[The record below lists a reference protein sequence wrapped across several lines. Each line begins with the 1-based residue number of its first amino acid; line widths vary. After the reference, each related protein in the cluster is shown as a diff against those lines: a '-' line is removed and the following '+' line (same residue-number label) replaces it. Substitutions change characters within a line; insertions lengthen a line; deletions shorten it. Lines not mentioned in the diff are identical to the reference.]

1 MTKHD
6 ESKKRTSG
14 YNPDREHHAS
24 DDCMSYTYARWNEET
39 HKYDTITLPAGEG
52 GLTQDI
58 ILLLDQMDHDG
69 DLNDRYS
76 NEHKD
81 PQFEKKRDRYE
92 ADPDDD
98 DAVNPWDEIEDR
110 CADLTDD
117 CERRETPEKPDAA
130 RICEVVENDFTPEQ
144 QDLFFSHF
152 GECKQMEQIR
162 QEEAERTGKP
172 VTPQAM
178 NNRKNKL
185 IRKAAKKA
193 FGVEPV
199 KRRKT
204 DKKD

>member
-1 MTKHD
+1 MTRHD

-24 DDCMSYTYARWNEET
+24 DDCMSYTYARWNEEK
-39 HKYDTITLPAGEG
+39 HCYDTITLTAGEG

-69 DLNDRYS
+69 DLNDRY
-76 NEHKD
+76 EEELRD
-81 PQFEKKRDRYE
+81 PGFEKRRKAYE
-92 ADPDDD
+92 SDPEDGDEGD
-98 DAVNPWDEIEDR
+98 PWNQIEDR
-110 CADLTDD
+110 NADLTGD
-117 CERRETPEKPDAA
+117 CERRETPENPDAA
-130 RICEVVENDFTPEQ
+130 KIREVVEKDFTPEQ